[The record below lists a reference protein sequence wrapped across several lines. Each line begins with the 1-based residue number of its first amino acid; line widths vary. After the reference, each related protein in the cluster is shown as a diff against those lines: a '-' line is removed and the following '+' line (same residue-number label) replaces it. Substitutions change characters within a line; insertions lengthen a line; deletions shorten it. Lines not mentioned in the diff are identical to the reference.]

1 MEFSV
6 HDGALS
12 YSHHASDRMKQ
23 RRITEEEV
31 EYSLKNY
38 HTSYHDAKGNPI
50 FRTVLPGGR
59 NIKVVLRAD
68 SVDPRLV
75 ITVADI
81 MSSEES
87 NGIKA

>member
-12 YSHHASDRMKQ
+12 YSHHANDRMKQ
-23 RRITEEEV
+23 RRITKEEV

-38 HTSYHDAKGNPI
+38 QTSYHDAKGNPI
-50 FRTVLPGGR
+50 FRAVLPGGR
-59 NIKVVLRAD
+59 NIKVVLSAD

-81 MSSEES
+81 ISLEEAG
-87 NGIKA
+87 GIKA